1 MSKSQASRWNIGF
14 LSRKPQTD
22 SKTSSSVDH
31 VNGIAIPSTLRVR
44 CPSIQHQAQ
53 RSIRIDQRIR
63 GIAASRMTKFYGM
76 NSLFFMLS
84 STSPVP
90 RLSLTLPP
98 PSSLVRCL
106 YSRLTPSGRWF
117 TKSALRLGRP
127 LLGSFF
133 GGWAGMKNEQGHVL
147 LKYLASSQLCDLL
160 DSILLLRR

>member
-98 PSSLVRCL
+98 PSSLVRWSLFEAYAIRPLVHEECTATGQAP
-106 YSRLTPSGRWF
+106 SRFFLW
-117 TKSALRLGRP
+117 RLGRNGERA
-127 LLGSFF
+127 GS
-133 GGWAGMKNEQGHVL
+133 
-147 LKYLASSQLCDLL
+147 
-160 DSILLLRR
+160 RPP